1 MNGVLLR
8 PLASQSRSPG
18 GATGSA
24 ASEEGIRELAGSK
37 LAKIPQDLVMRSD
50 TNQGEEIVL
59 DGEDKTQ
66 AEADTSFPDSAS
78 MELSNPEA
86 GV

>member
-1 MNGVLLR
+1 
-8 PLASQSRSPG
+8 
-18 GATGSA
+18 
-24 ASEEGIRELAGSK
+24 
-37 LAKIPQDLVMRSD
+37 MRSD